1 MNYDIFVLEHE
12 LNLAG
17 MNIATTEY
25 TEEEGL
31 EGHSDSDD
39 EDEVEDAVHM
49 TVVVRTHSIVTI
61 SFGEY
66 LNNGSTAQEDAFA
79 YSPKLLGNPLQ
90 TMESS

>member
-31 EGHSDSDD
+31 EGYSDSDD
-39 EDEVEDAVHM
+39 EDEVEERSSYDNSSEN
-49 TVVVRTHSIVTI
+49 TQYRD
-61 SFGEY
+61 Y
-66 LNNGSTAQEDAFA
+66 LIW
-79 YSPKLLGNPLQ
+79 
-90 TMESS
+90 